1 MNRLRPLLVSTVL
14 ILLFLG
20 NSGCI
25 FSPGPPSDDSF
36 LKPIPEATLQA
47 FQFGTPIETRL
58 QAVIAARRE
67 IGASVEKYSDIPQV
81 VSVEEM
87 KYVQAISRLGEIVS
101 RVDESHPESQKVW
114 MVVFL
119 CEVHLTPPTPDQT
132 PLASQSCTFVILNQ
146 QDGHALLQ
154 GNNPDC
160 KSLYEW

>member
-1 MNRLRPLLVSTVL
+1 MNRTRLLLGSAVL
-14 ILLFLG
+14 LLLFLG

-25 FSPGPPSDDSF
+25 FSPGPPNDDSF
-36 LKPIPEATLQA
+36 LETIPEATLQA

-67 IGASVEKYSDIPQV
+67 MEVSVEKYSDIPQV

-87 KYVQAISRLGEIVS
+87 KYVQAISRVEENVS
-101 RVDESHPESQKVW
+101 RVDNNHPESLRVW

-119 CEVHLTPPTPDQT
+119 CEVHLTPSTPDQA

-154 GNNPDC
+154 GNSPDC

>member
-1 MNRLRPLLVSTVL
+1 MNRTRLLLGSAVL

-25 FSPGPPSDDSF
+25 FSSSPPNDDAF

-47 FQFGTPIETRL
+47 FQFGNTIETRL

-67 IGASVEKYSDIPQV
+67 IGASVAKYSDIPQV

-87 KYVQAISRLGEIVS
+87 KYVQALSRLRENVN
-101 RVDESHPESQKVW
+101 RVDEDYPESLKVW

-119 CEVHLTPPTPDQT
+119 CEVHLPSPTPDQA

-154 GNNPDC
+154 GNSPDC